1 MALIKPRVTCKS
13 QLLITSVIILKADI
27 LSEKYASWG
36 WCKMCN
42 NAANRSAKSDNLTL
56 KHSLVPAAKTYGS

>member
-27 LSEKYASWG
+27 LSEKYAS
-36 WCKMCN
+36 
-42 NAANRSAKSDNLTL
+42 
-56 KHSLVPAAKTYGS
+56 